1 MYNISKLV
9 VSYFKTA
16 SSSLSAQRLSN
27 FKLLPTISQH
37 QFTSFIVFPL
47 SRQKLS
53 NLYVAERALALLVQ
67 KCLLF
72 SSVFLLFI
80 HNWVRL
86 LWEKIYK
93 ETGENDEKF
102 YLVSLSNLYI
112 KWFWSYYYRYS
123 IRTNG

>member
-9 VSYFKTA
+9 IIYFKTA

-67 KCLLF
+67 E
-72 SSVFLLFI
+72 FLEAFFPD
-80 HNWVRL
+80 V
-86 LWEKIYK
+86 YK
-93 ETGENDEKF
+93 EIDFQTVTFLSEELYTDIVAGETRRLDIVVQAMVKGEN
-102 YLVSLSNLYI
+102 
-112 KWFWSYYYRYS
+112 
-123 IRTNG
+123 T

>member
-9 VSYFKTA
+9 IIYFKTA

-53 NLYVAERALALLVQ
+53 NLYVAERALALLVPIFALRSIL
-67 KCLLF
+67 KLNNGAD
-72 SSVFLLFI
+72 SVKRNNNVFI
-80 HNWVRL
+80 LDVKRV
-86 LWEKIYK
+86 II
-93 ETGENDEKF
+93 
-102 YLVSLSNLYI
+102 SLDC
-112 KWFWSYYYRYS
+112 KR
-123 IRTNG
+123 